1 MCSAVPDLSSFVSD
15 VDCVESQTH
24 THLTKK
30 TNRAIAWWMRD
41 KGQVVVGWP
50 VIVQLSGSIASFSF
64 PS

>member
-15 VDCVESQTH
+15 VVCVENRTH
-24 THLTKK
+24 TFDKK
-30 TNRAIAWWMRD
+30 TNRAIAGWMRD